1 MITEKSPPV
10 LLLFVLLWALSCV
23 GAPYLQE
30 LVLQHVPTVLVVAG
44 LIAARRRRWL
54 SRQSESLVLL
64 FMTLHVLGA
73 RYLYSYVPYDD
84 WSYWLVGQSIS
95 SRFGF
100 TRNHY
105 DRLVHFAYGLL
116 LVSPA
121 REVLTRRLK
130 TAGRGGEWLALQL
143 ILATGAV
150 YEIAEWLVA
159 VTFAPDWAEHYNGQ
173 QGDVWDAQKDM
184 ALAAVGAV
192 VGLAVANLT
201 EFRRARSK
209 HVQ

>member
-1 MITEKSPPV
+1 ML
-10 LLLFVLLWALSCV
+10 LLLFVLLWALSCIA
-23 GAPYLQE
+23 APYPDE

-44 LIAARRRRWL
+44 LIAGRRRRWL

-64 FMTLHVLGA
+64 FMTLHVIGA
-73 RYLYSYVPYDD
+73 RYMYSYVPYDD

-95 SRFGF
+95 SWFGF

-121 REVLTRRLK
+121 REVLSRQLK
-130 TAGRGGEWLALQL
+130 PTGRGADWLALQF
-143 ILATGAV
+143 IVATSAV

-159 VTFAPDWAEHYNGQ
+159 VTLAPDWAEHYNGQ
-173 QGDVWDAQKDM
+173 QGDLWDAQKDM

-192 VGLAVANLT
+192 AGLAVGKLT
-201 EFRRARSK
+201 KYRRSRSQHFHK
-209 HVQ
+209 S